1 MTLGEKIKD
10 AREKKNLSQ
19 EELAER
25 LCCSRQAVS
34 KWENNT
40 SVPQGVNRE
49 LLSQVLE
56 IELGGAESTN
66 DSKTVTW
73 KNALLTWLGWITAA
87 ILLIILIVV
96 GIAVGN
102 KYFGADINDS
112 ALGELKIDS
121 DEISEGDAN
130 GADIKEPT
138 ITKITFYDEEQ
149 NEVKD
154 EALWYNAAN
163 VDSIM
168 IQWTNGVPGDIKIFF
183 IPSGTETLNQTEL
196 LLTKPVSDGDTVE
209 LINAEVLK
217 NITQGDIY
225 FELDFGTQIIT
236 TDSYNFFYMDD
247 NDLEKMQ
254 LTTLVYVDEFDGTS
268 LKYDVVEWVE
278 VPGTRATELGITQ
291 EDAPN
296 GFYVHNEE
304 VLIEELTLSE
314 NIVYSIIGMG
324 DGDLTHYEVT
334 KEEMTVF
341 FEERGK
347 LEAEVDT
354 QFPYHLT
361 IEDGEIV
368 RIEEQYIP

>member
-1 MTLGEKIKD
+1 MTLGEQIKE
-10 AREKKNLSQ
+10 AREKKNMSQ
-19 EELAER
+19 EELAEQ

-34 KWENNT
+34 KWENN
-40 SVPQGVNRE
+40 SSIPQGVNRE
-49 LLSQVLE
+49 LLAQVLE
-56 IELGGAESTN
+56 MELGGAEATN
-66 DSKTVTW
+66 SSKTVTW
-73 KNALLTWLGWITAA
+73 QNAVLTWLGWITAA

-96 GIAVGN
+96 GIAVGS
-102 KYFGADINDS
+102 KYFGSDVSDS
-112 ALGELKIDS
+112 YLSEVKSGS
-121 DEISEGDAN
+121 DEISEEDAN
-130 GADIKEPT
+130 GTDIKEPT

-149 NEVKD
+149 IEVKD
-154 EALWYNAAN
+154 EALWYNAAD
-163 VDSIM
+163 VDSIL
-168 IQWTNGVPGDIKIFF
+168 IQWTNGVPNDIKFFF
-183 IPSGTETLNQTEL
+183 IPSGTETLEQTEL
-196 LLTKPVSDGDTVE
+196 LLTKPVLDGDTVE

-217 NITQGDIY
+217 NITQGNIY

-236 TDSYNFFYMDD
+236 TDTYNFFYVDD
-247 NDLEKMQ
+247 NDLEEMQ
-254 LTTLVYVDEFDGTS
+254 FTTLVYVDEFDGTS

-304 VLIEELTLSE
+304 VLIEELTLSADS
-314 NIVYSIIGMG
+314 VYSIIGMG

-341 FEERGK
+341 FEEREK
-347 LEAEVDT
+347 TEAEIDV

-361 IEDGEIV
+361 IVDGEIV